1 VKTISSAQLLVVEDT
16 LMGVTK
22 VRLVIIG
29 VCPFIRDKS
38 DRHKSEVCNL
48 QDGSQLYANK

>member
-1 VKTISSAQLLVVEDT
+1 MVLGFA

-22 VRLVIIG
+22 VKLVIKL

-38 DRHKSEVCNL
+38 DGRKSEICNL

>member
-1 VKTISSAQLLVVEDT
+1 MKTISSAQLLVVEDT

-29 VCPFIRDKS
+29 VCPFIRDKG